1 MPNSHGFKTANI
13 RDEDYLVLK
22 ALNHIT
28 GETIADLLEEALN
41 QLVISRNLQER
52 VGTVI
57 DLLEHL
63 ETLKAE
69 KPRF

>member
-1 MPNSHGFKTANI
+1 MAYSHGFKTANI

-28 GETIADLLEEALN
+28 GETIADLLEEALR